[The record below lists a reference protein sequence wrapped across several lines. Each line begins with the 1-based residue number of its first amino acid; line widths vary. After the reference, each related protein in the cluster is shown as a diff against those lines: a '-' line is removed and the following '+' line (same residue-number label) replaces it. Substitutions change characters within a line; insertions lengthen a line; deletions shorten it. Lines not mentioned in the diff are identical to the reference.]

1 MSGIKLCPFCS
12 EEIKA
17 TAVKCRYC
25 QSMLDGSSPSTGSS
39 PDLSDEIGSYRILG
53 LVGEGGMGVVYRGR
67 HCSEPMAARQ
77 GGDVCIKKMHGQYAR
92 DPRFQARFERE
103 ASLGIGLDHPGL
115 VKVYDLVKDAG
126 TLALVMEYVEG
137 RSLAE
142 MIGRETG
149 PIPWARAW
157 PLFRQLLDAVGHAHE
172 NGIIHR
178 DLKPENVMVT
188 ADGRVKVLDFGIAK
202 EVGSGST
209 KTGSSMGTVDYMA
222 PEQHTDAKNVDAQS
236 DIYALGMTLY
246 EMLAG
251 RLPWGDELDML
262 GVLLC
267 KRNGDIPP
275 PTKYYP
281 EIPPAVV
288 AAVMSTLAPNREAR
302 PASVAALRQAL
313 AEAAA
318 RRPQS
323 VPEPRSVPENA
334 APPIPAVRAQA
345 PAPPPAPVA
354 AEPAGF
360 AVAPEPPPPERERP
374 KPEAVRKSIPEP
386 RVLADAVPVPT
397 RRCGP
402 LLALGAFALVGV
414 AGLLFVAFGGTTT
427 GEAGI
432 EWISIPGGTF
442 QMGSTSG
449 SSGEKP
455 VHEVTLSSFE
465 LAKSEVTVRQ
475 YRACVDAGACTAP
488 DPGPWRYCNWGTSG
502 REDHPINC
510 VDWDQAVAFSR
521 WVGGR
526 LPTEAE
532 WEYAARSGGRAQ
544 EHPWG
549 DAEATC
555 AYAVMGDGSGNGCG
569 RDPTWPVCSKPPG
582 HSAQGV
588 CDLAGNVWEWVSD
601 WWGDYPSGAQRDPS
615 GPGAGSER
623 LLRGGSWD
631 CAAGFLRA
639 AFRAGFDPGIRGVN
653 LGFRPAR

>member
-313 AEAAA
+313 DEAPV
-318 RRPQS
+318 RRPRS
-323 VPEPRSVPENA
+323 VPEPRLVPENA
-334 APPIPAVRAQA
+334 ASEKPQPAASRLAAPPTPAVRAQA

-354 AEPAGF
+354 AEPLDI
-360 AVAPEPPPPERERP
+360 AP
-374 KPEAVRKSIPEP
+374 P
-386 RVLADAVPVPT
+386 RSKA
-397 RRCGP
+397 P
-402 LLALGAFALVGV
+402 LFP
-414 AGLLFVAFGGTTT
+414 GLAFGVVFVVLSIAMALSSGKSVDGRKTH

-432 EWISIPGGTF
+432 EWVSIPGGTF
-442 QMGSTSG
+442 PMGSTSG
-449 SSGEKP
+449 SSDEKP

-475 YRACVDAGACTAP
+475 YRACVDARACTAP
-488 DPGPWRYCNWGTSG
+488 GTGSHCNWAEPG
-502 REDHPINC
+502 RDDHPINC

-544 EHPWG
+544 EYPWG
-549 DAEATC
+549 DAQATC
-555 AYAVMGDGSGNGCG
+555 TYAVMDDGSGNGCG
-569 RDPTWPVCSKPPG
+569 RDSTWPVCSKPPG
-582 HSAQGV
+582 HSAQGL
-588 CDLAGNVWEWVSD
+588 CDMAGNVWEWVSD
-601 WWGDYPSGAQRDPS
+601 GYGDYPSGAQRDPS
-615 GPGAGSER
+615 GYGTGSGR
-623 LLRGGSWD
+623 VIRGGSWGND
-631 CAAGFLRA
+631 AWGLRA
-639 AFRAGFDPGIRGVN
+639 AYRSGIVPGYRGYY